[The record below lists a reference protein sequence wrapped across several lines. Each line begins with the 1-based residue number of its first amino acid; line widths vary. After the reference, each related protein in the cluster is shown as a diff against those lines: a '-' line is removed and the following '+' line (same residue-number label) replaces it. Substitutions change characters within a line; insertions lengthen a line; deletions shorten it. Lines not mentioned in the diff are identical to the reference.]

1 VVVELAVGRPQV
13 ELEVPRERGPLEP
26 VEQRDEAAVPVEVAE
41 VDAVDPEIGQTCRPP
56 FGTFG
61 DLREA
66 GRVDEPDTLVDASE
80 RREWLHLVVA
90 QPRPWEE
97 VGRLAAEDVEHRL
110 AGPRCLEVERE
121 LEIGA
126 TRRDQLRQRRDV
138 VGELVAVESGDRY
151 LAEPSSL
158 HLAVVVEDHLV
169 VRSEPHVA
177 LQTRGTQLQGQLERL
192 DRVLGRVGPRAA
204 VREHDRRVE
213 QGGESLLHAPPSCQT
228 IGRLQRGDETGDP
241 SATRGTR
248 RLADVFNFQG
258 SELIIILLLAL
269 VVLGPEKLPEAMRR
283 LGRFYADLKK
293 MSTGFQEEFRAA
305 VDEPTRELRD
315 TANTLRD
322 SLDFRKLQ
330 DGERT
335 EKPKSAD
342 MTPAD
347 PTPDTTPDTTSDTT
361 PDTTPDTTSDTT
373 PTTSDMAPA
382 DPDAVPTD
390 EVPFR
395 PDDPHPDPE
404 PRPQVAVDDEHGL
417 REARSAPEDGA
428 A

>member
-1 VVVELAVGRPQV
+1 
-13 ELEVPRERGPLEP
+13 
-26 VEQRDEAAVPVEVAE
+26 
-41 VDAVDPEIGQTCRPP
+41 
-56 FGTFG
+56 
-61 DLREA
+61 
-66 GRVDEPDTLVDASE
+66 
-80 RREWLHLVVA
+80 
-90 QPRPWEE
+90 
-97 VGRLAAEDVEHRL
+97 
-110 AGPRCLEVERE
+110 
-121 LEIGA
+121 
-126 TRRDQLRQRRDV
+126 
-138 VGELVAVESGDRY
+138 
-151 LAEPSSL
+151 
-158 HLAVVVEDHLV
+158 
-169 VRSEPHVA
+169 
-177 LQTRGTQLQGQLERL
+177 
-192 DRVLGRVGPRAA
+192 
-204 VREHDRRVE
+204 
-213 QGGESLLHAPPSCQT
+213 
-228 IGRLQRGDETGDP
+228 
-241 SATRGTR
+241 
-248 RLADVFNFQG
+248 VFNFQG

-347 PTPDTTPDTTSDTT
+347 TTPDTTPDTTSDTT